1 MATRDISRTGFSRSK
16 AYTDLHAQQG
26 RIFTDADQV
35 EQAEIRAEAARA
47 AAAQIIGPFGSSDQG
62 FSISHA
68 QAAGGRVDFR
78 INAGTLWLGG
88 QLLTLPAAERFAAQA
103 DWLNN
108 PGASLPADGAARR
121 DLAVIECWQQP
132 VASVED
138 AETFE
143 PGLGGPDTS
152 VRLRQMTRVRL
163 IEGIAGETCEE
174 AWAEARERLAGAG
187 LGSLDAGHELVPD
200 TRFTLAPIAGPGGDD
215 LCSPGTGAGYLDAE
229 NQAIRIMIT
238 GPGSFIW
245 GFDNAAPL
253 YRAVLEDGGATL
265 RFLTEPKDLLAWPA
279 QGMTVEVLQWGAVL
293 ENGEKTAEEIAPGH
307 FATVEAGYDPD
318 TRRVRLTAATA
329 VPGGFGTQWQTR
341 PDADALRHTRYGL
354 SEAAA
359 YVFVRVW
366 NRGTD
371 TTPGPTLPLP
381 AGPVA
386 LGDTGLQLTVSG
398 ADRRPGDYV
407 IAAARPATP
416 DLVLPWQ
423 LLVGAPP
430 MGWRRFVAPLG
441 LIEWQGG
448 AGRVLSDCR
457 RRFRPLTRLRGC
469 CTYTVGDEN
478 VSFGD
483 FTSIE
488 AAVRALPPEGG
499 QVCVL
504 PGSYTENVFLD
515 RAENIRITG
524 CGARTRIAP
533 LDPDEPIFAFR
544 RGRNID
550 IDDLTLVA
558 PAAKAIIARGQPFD
572 GGVEMIEGL
581 RLRRLDIEARDR
593 MAIDLRFVAGAEIS
607 GCRIS
612 LGELTADLTTV
623 APAGQEPAIFAL
635 AEDLL
640 IAEVTIRGEIARA
653 MLRPAGGI
661 QIGGGSE
668 RVEIRACRIEGGI
681 GNGITLGHIVMISP
695 DKASHA
701 AEDYSHIAEAEP
713 SYPAAD
719 VTLDD
724 NGCIGTVPPGSTEE
738 TPDETPERVPV
749 SGGEVTG
756 VVIRDCTIRGMG
768 LSGIAS
774 PIAFDPRKRM
784 RPVLIRVADLSVERC
799 TIRGCAQVETPEM
812 PVLQQLFTAWGGI
825 CLFSVEVGVFA
836 ENRIEANGRSHLDAI
851 CGLSVIRAEALVIRD
866 NRILDNGP
874 RSASQAVPRQ
884 GARGGIRI
892 GEARPQSLPRGLD
905 YTEEIGAITEAASLG
920 ARSLSVPAVT
930 IQNNLVHQP
939 LGKALMVL
947 GQGAMAITGNHFAS
961 QGTTT
966 GDVKTLIEEIFAAGE
981 ESDLSSEA
989 FLLIVLERVL
999 GTAVTVVNT
1008 GLSSEM
1014 TEGLS
1019 LLQLF
1024 GAADGLAMGPRAKG
1038 GNRLES
1044 APYARLGRGVA
1055 GGEVL
1060 LNDNVVIQ
1068 NFLDGAPSF
1077 TMASVFALSLDD
1089 LSVQDNT
1096 MTSQV
1101 DFSTD
1106 FSVAN
1111 LLALGWSLRACGN
1124 RFEETLMRSLNSAI
1138 TMGLFNDT
1146 SHNQATHCLTIEG
1159 HPALTVDTPNRVL
1172 LQAVN
1177 PLACGTC
1184 LRPPFTE
1191 VGLTNRKGEPLRHD
1205 IDRVDARE
1213 GLVIPDNS
1221 FIVLPQPVNEVTLG
1235 FAGAAE
1241 GLNEVIVTAF
1251 AGDTQIERQINK
1263 LGSDGV
1269 EFTFSGT
1276 GITRLHVKTEA
1287 VKLLLLVKLCTGRP
1301 DFAAGLDLDP
1311 GMMAIGW
1318 EKA

>member
-1 MATRDISRTGFSRSK
+1 MATRDISRTGFSRAK

-47 AAAQIIGPFGSSDQG
+47 AAAQTIGPFGSSDQG
-62 FSISHA
+62 FSISQPQVSA
-68 QAAGGRVDFR
+68 GRVDFR

-88 QLLTLPAAERFAAQA
+88 QLLTRPVAERFAAQS

-108 PGASLPADGAARR
+108 PGASAPADGGARV

-132 VASVED
+132 VAAVED

-163 IEGIAGETCEE
+163 IEGVEGATCED
-174 AWAEARERLAGAG
+174 AWAEARERLTG
-187 LGSLDAGHELVPD
+187 LGLGVVDAGHELVPD

-238 GPGSFIW
+238 GRDSFIW

-265 RFLTEPKDLLAWPA
+265 RLLTEPKDLLAWPA
-279 QGMTVEVLQWGAVL
+279 QGMTVEVLPWGAVL

-318 TRRVRLTAATA
+318 TRRVRLTPATA
-329 VPGGFGTQWQTR
+329 VPGGFGTQWQSR
-341 PDADALRHTRYGL
+341 PDADALRHSRYGL
-354 SEAAA
+354 SEVGT

-381 AGPVA
+381 AGPVP

-430 MGWRRFVAPLG
+430 MGWRRFVAPLA
-441 LIEWQGG
+441 LIRWQGG
-448 AGRVLSDCR
+448 AGEVLSDCR
-457 RRFRPLTRLRGC
+457 RRFRPLTRLGGC
-469 CTYTVGDEN
+469 CTYTVGDDN
-478 VSFGD
+478 ISFGD

-488 AAVRALPPEGG
+488 AAVNALPPGGG

-504 PGSYTENVFLD
+504 PGRYTENVILD
-515 RAENIRITG
+515 HAENIRITG

-533 LDPDEPIFAFR
+533 RDPDLPVFTLRGGR
-544 RGRNID
+544 RID
-550 IDDLTLVA
+550 IDDLTIAA
-558 PAAKAIIARGQPFD
+558 PTAKAIVARGEPVDD
-572 GGVEMIEGL
+572 GIDWLEGL
-581 RLRRLDIEARDR
+581 RLRRLTLEARDR
-593 MAIDLRFVAGAEIS
+593 MAIDLRFVMGAEIAECCIALEPLS
-607 GCRIS
+607 
-612 LGELTADLTTV
+612 ADLTTV
-623 APAGQEPAIFAL
+623 APAGQEPAIFAI

-640 IAEVTIRGEIARA
+640 IADVTITGDIPRA

-695 DKASHA
+695 DKAA
-701 AEDYSHIAEAEP
+701 RAREDYTPIAEAEP

-724 NGCIGTVPPGSTEE
+724 NGCIGTTPPGATED
-738 TPDETPERVPV
+738 TPDEAPDRVPV

-768 LSGIAS
+768 LSGIAT
-774 PIAFDPRKRM
+774 PIAFNLRKRL
-784 RPVLIRVADLSVERC
+784 RPVAIRVADLSVERC

-812 PVLQQLFTAWGGI
+812 PVLQQMFSAWGGI

-874 RSASQAVPRQ
+874 RSASQAVPRP

-892 GEARPQSLPRGLD
+892 AEAAPQSLPRGLD
-905 YTEEIGAITEAASLG
+905 YSEEIAEVTEVVRIG
-920 ARSLSVPAVT
+920 ARALSVPAVT

-966 GDVKTLIEEIFAAGE
+966 GDVKSLIADIFAAGK
-981 ESDLSSEA
+981 ESDLSTEA

-1019 LLQLF
+1019 LMQLF
-1024 GAADGLAMGPRAKG
+1024 GAADGLSMSHRPVM

-1044 APYARLGRGVA
+1044 APYARRGRGVA

-1060 LNDNVVIQ
+1060 LNDNIVIQ

-1077 TMASVFALSLDD
+1077 TLASVFALSLDD

-1096 MTSQV
+1096 LTSQV

-1111 LLALGWSLRACGN
+1111 LIGLGWSLRACGN
-1124 RFEETLMRSLNSAI
+1124 RLEETLLRSLTSAV

-1146 SHNQATHCLTIEG
+1146 SHNQATHCLTILG
-1159 HPALTVDTPNRVL
+1159 HPALTVDAPNRVL

-1177 PLACGTC
+1177 PLACGSC
-1184 LRPPFTE
+1184 LRLPFAE
-1191 VGLTNRKGEPLRHD
+1191 VRLTDRKGEVLAHRLDQVEGH
-1205 IDRVDARE
+1205 E
-1213 GLVIPDNS
+1213 GLVIPGDS
-1221 FIVLPQPVNEVTLG
+1221 LMWLPQPVNEVTVG
-1235 FAGAAE
+1235 FAGGAE
-1241 GLNEVIVTAF
+1241 PQNQVIVTAYSGET
-1251 AGDTQIERQINK
+1251 ALGQQIGQ
-1263 LGSDGV
+1263 LGSGV
-1269 EFTFSGT
+1269 LEFTFSGSN
-1276 GITRLHVKTEA
+1276 ITRLHVKTEA

-1301 DFAAGLDLDP
+1301 DFGAGLDLEP
-1311 GMMAIGW
+1311 GMMAIAWNKG
-1318 EKA
+1318 